1 MRPAMALLGNPA
13 AGAAAVLMSI
23 AMLLVTPWSITPLVP
38 RMNSRA
44 PWFAVLVGGET
55 SLNHIVAVKLLT
67 TPRVPIFGSLVTKAI
82 DPATLPTMLLVV
94 IFKDRPCP

>member
-23 AMLLVTPWSITPLVP
+23 AMLLAAPWSITPLVP
-38 RMNSRA
+38 RMNRRD

-55 SLNHIVAVKLLT
+55 SLNHIVAVKLLI
-67 TPRVPIFGSLVTKAI
+67 TPRLPILASLVTNAI
-82 DPATLPTMLLVV
+82 DPATLPAMLLVD
-94 IFKDRPCP
+94 IFRDRPWP